1 MKLEAISTDNIRNSV
16 LLPFVSETIHTLQ
29 TMANL
34 KGSSDLLTYHEPLD
48 IFAFKDFAVSIN
60 ASFTNGITNNMVMNF
75 DTQTAI
81 IIGNK
86 VRSVMFGTNE
96 RDVSLTN
103 DNKEALAEFLNIVVG
118 LATREINQTD
128 HQISFGVPLY
138 LYNKEDSEFLLDGVK
153 NIMTVPVDLENAGRF
168 YLSFLVR

>member
-1 MKLEAISTDNIRNSV
+1 MKLESISTDNIRNSV
-16 LLPFVSETIHTLQ
+16 LLPFVSETINTLQ

-48 IFAFKDFAVSIN
+48 VFAFKDFAVSIN
-60 ASFTNGITNNMVMNF
+60 ATFTNGVTNNVVMNF

-96 RDVSLTN
+96 TDTSLTN
-103 DNKEALAEFLNIVVG
+103 DNKEALAEFLNTVVG
-118 LATREINQTD
+118 LATREINETN
-128 HQISFGVPLY
+128 HKISFGVPLY
-138 LYNKEDSEFLLDGVK
+138 LYNKEDSQFLLDGIK

>member
-16 LLPFVSETIHTLQ
+16 LLPFVSETINVLQ

-48 IFAFKDFAVSIN
+48 VFAFKDFAVSIN
-60 ASFTNGITNNMVMNF
+60 ATFTNGVTNNVVMNF
-75 DTQTAI
+75 DAQTAI
-81 IIGNK
+81 VIGNK

-96 RDVSLTN
+96 VDATLN
-103 DNKEALAEFLNIVVG
+103 EANKEALAEFLNTVVG
-118 LATREINQTD
+118 LATREINETN
-128 HQISFGVPLY
+128 HKISFGVPLY
-138 LYNKEDSEFLLDGVK
+138 LYNKEDSAFLLDGVK
-153 NIMTVPVDLENAGRF
+153 NIMTVPLDLEDSGRF